1 MVNRYLFYELDIIP
15 AQSLGALSARFICS
29 MLMHLNVESDVRN
42 GQTMMKYATNEPEM
56 FNMPKIAFTVGLMQ
70 FLGGIFCECS
80 CLFFLSTIEK
90 TIDVII
96 KFIALG
102 SIAKID
108 DFYAA
113 ALPDENKVK
122 KNRARANLEI
132 KNHRRLY
139 RAQDDRACGVKALGV
154 VTKII
159 RIIYCSLIFYF
170 IPFIVLFI
178 PYMAAQDNELV
189 TTGEEVH

>member
-1 MVNRYLFYELDIIP
+1 
-15 AQSLGALSARFICS
+15 
-29 MLMHLNVESDVRN
+29 
-42 GQTMMKYATNEPEM
+42 MKYATNHPTEFYLPM
-56 FNMPKIAFTVGLMQ
+56 IAWSIGFMQ
-70 FLGGIFCECS
+70 GIGGILCEIACV
-80 CLFFLSTIEK
+80 LFLSTIE
-90 TIDVII
+90 DVLMIII